1 MSEIIVRDEGPVR
14 VVLLN
19 RPEKGHAIT
28 KPQAEELQRILAG
41 FDACDQRVLV
51 LGATGT
57 RAFTFGAD
65 MTDPPEL
72 WRVVPGVG
80 YSTLKPVIGAFEGWC
95 VGSGLVI
102 AAMCDL
108 AVAGAGAK
116 FSYPEAKVGLTGGMI
131 ASLAARIPHKIAM
144 ELMLA
149 CKVLDAQR
157 ALSAGLVN
165 EVVPE
170 GQALARA
177 ITWGQGLAGFAPL
190 VMAELKRMVIDEVL
204 PRGPSERMAIQAARI
219 AAVRGSEDRHEGVAA
234 FREKRPPKFKG
245 R

>member
-14 VVLLN
+14 AVLLN
-19 RPEKGHAIT
+19 RPEKGHAIH
-28 KPQAEELQRILAG
+28 KQQAEDLQRILAD
-41 FDACDQRVLV
+41 FDTGPQRVLV

-65 MTDPPEL
+65 VTAPPEL

-80 YSTLKPVIGAFEGWC
+80 FTTLKPVIGAFEGWC
-95 VGSGLVI
+95 VGGGLVI

-116 FSYPEAKVGLTGGMI
+116 FSYPEAKIGLTGGMI

-149 CKVLDAQR
+149 CKVLDAPR
-157 ALSAGLVN
+157 AHQAGLVN

-170 GQALARA
+170 GQAVARA
-177 ITWGQGLAGFAPL
+177 IAWGQELAGFAPM
-190 VMAELKRMVIDEVL
+190 VMAELKRMVNEEVL

-219 AAVRGSEDRHEGVAA
+219 AAIRGSADRDEGVAA
-234 FREKRPPKFKG
+234 FKEKRKPAFKG